1 MTGGETRRNDSTKR
15 ARLSLSLSLS
25 SRYYRSSE
33 GANRYKSKRITRN
46 KMTIVKNNERRR
58 G

>member
-1 MTGGETRRNDSTKR
+1 MTGAETRRNDSTKR
-15 ARLSLSLSLS
+15 ARLSLSLS

-33 GANRYKSKRITRN
+33 GANRSKSKRITRN

>member
-1 MTGGETRRNDSTKR
+1 MTGARRDEMT
-15 ARLSLSLSLS
+15 ARNVLVSLSLSLS

>member
-1 MTGGETRRNDSTKR
+1 MTGAETRRNDSTKR

-33 GANRYKSKRITRN
+33 GTNRYKSKRITRN